1 MGYAR
6 LSRRTRRGADSLAT
20 ELPEPRE
27 RRMRVLPGTA
37 LVVAVVLAGA
47 ALKVTHTFSA
57 PFTFAFFVA
66 LLVYPV
72 QHALCAR
79 LPKRLRWLGTAAAL
93 MVMLVAL
100 AIVGGALALA
110 VGAAVRELPEH
121 MDQVEAKLK
130 PLLAWAQARGMPV
143 NPSPEA
149 LGQRAAE
156 AGAAALQGVGGALG
170 FLVLVT
176 FFVLLMLLEA
186 PRWRTKATRIL
197 PGDGGTR
204 ILSALAAAAIAVR
217 RYLLVITGVG
227 LATALLE
234 GVFLGIVGVELALLW
249 AVLFFLFNYVPILGS
264 ILAAIP
270 PILFTFATQGGS
282 RALLVA
288 LGILAIEQVMGNF
301 VAPLLEGKQLR
312 LSALVVLLAVCV
324 WEWIWGPVGALLAVP
339 ITATVLMVC
348 ARIPML
354 EPIAVV
360 LGAQGEPAQEA
371 QP

>member
-1 MGYAR
+1 MG
-6 LSRRTRRGADSLAT
+6 
-20 ELPEPRE
+20 
-27 RRMRVLPGTA
+27 VLPGTA
-37 LVVAVVLAGA
+37 LVVAAVLAGA

-57 PFTFAFFVA
+57 PFTFAFFVT

-72 QHALCAR
+72 QRALCSR
-79 LPKRLRWLGTAAAL
+79 LPKRMRWLGTAAAL
-93 MVMLVAL
+93 LVMLVAL
-100 AIVGGALALA
+100 AMVGGALALA
-110 VGAAVRELPEH
+110 VGTAARELPEH
-121 MDQVEAKLK
+121 MDQVEARLE

-143 NPSPEA
+143 NQSRETPGA
-149 LGQRAAE
+149 LRQRATE
-156 AGAAALQGVGGALG
+156 AGAVAIQGVWGALG
-170 FLVLVT
+170 FLVLVI

-204 ILSALAAAAIAVR
+204 ILGAIAAAATAMR

-234 GVFLGIVGVELALLW
+234 GVFLGLLGVELAILW

-270 PILFTFATQGGS
+270 PILFAFATQGGS

-301 VAPLLEGKQLR
+301 VAPLLEGRQLR
-312 LSALVVLLAVCV
+312 LSALVILLAVSV
-324 WEWIWGPVGALLAVP
+324 WGWIWGPVGALLAVP
-339 ITATVLMVC
+339 ITSTVLMVC

-360 LGAQGEPAQEA
+360 LGAEGDPAQEA
-371 QP
+371 QL